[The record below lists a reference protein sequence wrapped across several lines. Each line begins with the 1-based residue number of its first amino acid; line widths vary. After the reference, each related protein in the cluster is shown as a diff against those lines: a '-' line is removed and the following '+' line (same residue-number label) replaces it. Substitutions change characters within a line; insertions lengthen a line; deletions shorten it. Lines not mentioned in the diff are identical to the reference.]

1 MGSIYLL
8 FTLMVPLTTSS
19 KLPNECVVWGKCCP
33 PTPKNVSNL
42 YTLLI
47 EEEND
52 RFANTLQNSP
62 RR

>member
-1 MGSIYLL
+1 
-8 FTLMVPLTTSS
+8 MVPLTTSS